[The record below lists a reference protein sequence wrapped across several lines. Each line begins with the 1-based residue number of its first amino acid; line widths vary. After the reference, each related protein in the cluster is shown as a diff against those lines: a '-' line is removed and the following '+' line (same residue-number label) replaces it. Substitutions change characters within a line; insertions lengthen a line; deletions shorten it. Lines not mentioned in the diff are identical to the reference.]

1 MKMSAMA
8 EKTARKYFG
17 DIASTYDSKRTGQ
30 DKWLAEDAIVR
41 DMLDDLPAGTSV
53 LDIPVGTGRFLPFY
67 EAKGFDATGMDISRD
82 MLAYAK
88 RKGTNTALK
97 EGNIFAIDM
106 PDKSVDVVLAVRI
119 MNLIDAK
126 DMHISLCELQRVA
139 RQRIIFNLRV
149 AIPNTKYRR
158 PQKMETLLGAIQ
170 PGWSIMRDDAIH
182 QDDFRM
188 FMLCSG

>member
-1 MKMSAMA
+1 LKMSAMA

-30 DKWLAEDAIVR
+30 DKWLAEDALVR

-88 RKGTNTALK
+88 RKGTNAALK

-170 PGWSIMRDDAIH
+170 PGWSIMQDKAIH

-188 FMLCSG
+188 FMLCGG

>member
-82 MLAYAK
+82 MLSHAK
-88 RKGTNTALK
+88 RKGTNAALK